1 MISQLAQRLVLRAL
15 WKERGRALLAILSV
29 ALGVAVFLSIRL
41 ANRSAVASF
50 EGFANGVSQGS
61 DAVVRAEAGPL
72 DESLL
77 PRLSTLRDSAWIR
90 PIIEGSFSKVKPFE
104 SFQIIGTDLV
114 GIGNTFSLNAPLT
127 EGHDLNPYLQAHF
140 FESIQD
146 PRAVMVSA
154 AFAKAE
160 RIIPGSTL
168 RGFVNGRPVELR
180 VAGILMDAPDHPALQ
195 RNLLV
200 MDLPAAQALL
210 QRPGQLDRLELGV
223 HEGGSPQKLDS
234 ELRGLLPQG
243 WVMEAP
249 EQRASS
255 GKTMTAAFRFNLTIL
270 SLIALA
276 VGAYLLFQAFDAT
289 VNRRRETWATLQA
302 LGCEPSQVLRFVLAE
317 AALLGGMGSVAGV
330 FLGWLLA
337 QASVRGVSRTVA
349 ALYGASSASHAN
361 LEPSEAVLAGG
372 LGFLVCLAAAWIP
385 ASRAARTPPVQLLA
399 RGSETRPTKWVFFTL
414 AGLAMASAGASLAF
428 LPTLPP
434 GVAWHVY
441 AASVLVLLGGS
452 LASVGLL
459 PLLGMPGV
467 AASDWNARL
476 ALRPLRRPTGRHGFA
491 AAALAVAV
499 GMATGMGVMVRS
511 FESTVQTWI
520 SGNLRAD
527 LYLAPLGSAGA
538 ASQHRLAGSVVD
550 ELAREPAVLAAD
562 RFQLMPLHLRSQET
576 FLGAGDFAILAA
588 HGNLA
593 IISDEPPS
601 AILLK
606 AHQDGTANP
615 GALASETFSR
625 RFGIHVG
632 EGLDIPTA
640 AGPRRLTIRAIYAD
654 YGNERGSLIVDRPV
668 FHAWFHDDR
677 CASVALYL
685 KPGQDRASV
694 AKALAQAYPGLQV
707 RSNADLRT
715 QVSAIFQQTF
725 AITYAL
731 EVIGLA
737 VAIAGLVQALLGL
750 AMARRSEIWTLR
762 AMGASSGEITRV
774 LLGEGLGVALA
785 GTLGGIGIGLILA
798 QILVRVLNPQ
808 VFGWTLR
815 FSMPWGF
822 LALLLSLSLAA
833 AAAAMLPAAHWAAR
847 LDADREA
854 EEGA

>member
-1 MISQLAQRLVLRAL
+1 MMEGLGQRLVLRAL
-15 WKERGRALLAILSV
+15 WRERGRALLAILSV

-61 DAVVRAEAGPL
+61 DAVVRAEVGPL
-72 DESLL
+72 DETLL
-77 PRLSTLRDSAWIR
+77 PHIDTLRDFAWIR
-90 PIIEGSFSKVKPFE
+90 PIIEGSFTQANPFE

-114 GIGNTFSLNAPLT
+114 GIGNSLNVDAPLKE
-127 EGHDLNPYLQAHF
+127 EGTTDPNLQTRF

-146 PRAVMVSA
+146 PHAVMITAV
-154 AFAKAE
+154 FAKSE
-160 RIIPGSTL
+160 RLMPGAML
-168 RGFVNGRPVELR
+168 RGFVNDHPVELR
-180 VAGILMDAPDHPALQ
+180 VVGILLDTPNRPALQ

-210 QRPGQLDRLELGV
+210 QRSGQLDRLELGIR
-223 HEGGSPQKLDS
+223 EGGSPQRLGS

-302 LGCEPSQVLRFVLAE
+302 LGCQPARILQFVLAE
-317 AALLGGMGSVAGV
+317 AALLGGIGSVVGV
-330 FLGWLLA
+330 LLGWLLA

-349 ALYGASSASHAN
+349 ALYGASSATHAN
-361 LEPSEAVLAGG
+361 LEPREALLAGG
-372 LGFLVCLAAAWIP
+372 IGFFVCLAAAWIP
-385 ASRAARTPPVQLLA
+385 ASRAAHTPPVQLLA
-399 RGSETRPTKWVFFTL
+399 RGSGTRPTKWVLFTL
-414 AGLAMASAGASLAF
+414 AGLVMTLTGVALAF
-428 LPTLPP
+428 LPILPP
-434 GVAWHVY
+434 GVAWHAY

-452 LASVGLL
+452 LASVGLM
-459 PLLGMPGV
+459 PLLGLPGT
-467 AASDWNARL
+467 AASGWSVRL

-527 LYLAPLGSAGA
+527 LYLAPIGSTGA
-538 ASQHRLAGSVVD
+538 ASQHRLAGVVVD
-550 ELAREPAVLAAD
+550 ELARDPAVLAAD
-562 RFQLMPLHLRSQET
+562 RFQLMPLHLRGQET
-576 FLGAGDFAILAA
+576 FLGAGDFAVLAT

-593 IISDEPPS
+593 IISGESPS
-601 AILLK
+601 AILL
-606 AHQDGTANP
+606 QVRRDGMENV
-615 GALASETFSR
+615 GALVSETFSR
-625 RFGIHVG
+625 RFGIHLG
-632 EGLDIPTA
+632 EGLDIPTP
-640 AGPRRLTIRAIYAD
+640 AGSKRLTIRAIYAD
-654 YGNERGSLIVDRPV
+654 YGNERGSVIVDRPV
-668 FHAWFHDDR
+668 FQTWFHDDR

-685 KPGQDRASV
+685 KPGQDRTDV
-694 AKALAQAYPGLQV
+694 ARRLSEAHPGLQV
-707 RSNADLRT
+707 RSNADLRM
-715 QVSAIFQQTF
+715 QVSTIFRQTF

-731 EVIGLA
+731 EIIGLA

-750 AMARRSEIWTLR
+750 AIARRGEIWTLR
-762 AMGASSGEITRV
+762 ALGARSGEIAGV

-785 GTLGGIGIGLILA
+785 GTFGGMGIGLILA
-798 QILVRVLNPQ
+798 QILVRILNPQ

-815 FSMPWGF
+815 FSLPWGF
-822 LALLLSLSLAA
+822 LALLLGLSLMAVAA
-833 AAAAMLPAAHWAAR
+833 ALLPAAHWAAR
-847 LDADREA
+847 LNADREA

>member
-1 MISQLAQRLVLRAL
+1 MISRLGQRLVLRAL
-15 WKERGRALLAILSV
+15 WQERGRALLAILSV
-29 ALGVAVFLSIRL
+29 ALVVAVFLSIRL

-50 EGFANGVSQGS
+50 EGFANGVGQGS
-61 DAVVRAEAGPL
+61 DAMVRAEVGAL
-72 DESLL
+72 DETLL
-77 PRLSTLRDSAWIR
+77 PGLNTLRDAAWIR
-90 PIIEGSFSKVKPFE
+90 PIIEGSFTKVRPFE
-104 SFQIIGTDLV
+104 PYQIIGTDLV
-114 GIGNTFSLNAPLT
+114 GIGNSLSPGAPQQEQNATDPAI
-127 EGHDLNPYLQAHF
+127 QARF
-140 FESIQD
+140 FESIHN
-146 PRAVMVSA
+146 PRAVMITA
-154 AFAKAE
+154 ALAKSE
-160 RIIPGSTL
+160 RLTPGGTL
-168 RGFVNGRPVELR
+168 RGFVNDHAVELK
-180 VAGILMDAPDHPALQ
+180 VAGILRDAPNRPALQ

-210 QRPGQLDRLELGV
+210 GRPGQLDRLELGLR
-223 HEGGSPQKLDS
+223 EGGSLQKLDS
-234 ELRGLLPQG
+234 ELRGMLPRG

-302 LGCEPSQVLRFVLAE
+302 LGCEPSRILRFVLGE
-317 AALLGGMGSVAGV
+317 AALLGTIGSLAGV
-330 FLGWLLA
+330 GLGWLLA
-337 QASVRGVSRTVA
+337 QAAVRGVSRTVS
-349 ALYGASSASHAN
+349 ALYGASSATHAN
-361 LEPSEAVLAGG
+361 LEPLEAVLAGC
-372 LGFLVCLAAAWIP
+372 LGFLVCLVAAWIP
-385 ASRAARTPPVQLLA
+385 ASRAAHTPPVQLLA
-399 RGSETRPTKWVFFTL
+399 RGSETRPTKWVFFTMAGLVMTL
-414 AGLAMASAGASLAF
+414 AGVGLAF

-434 GVAWHVY
+434 GVAWHAY
-441 AASVLVLLGGS
+441 AASMLVLLGGS
-452 LASVGLL
+452 LASVGLM
-459 PLLGMPGV
+459 PLMGSMGTMV
-467 AASDWNARL
+467 SGWNARL

-538 ASQHRLAGSVVD
+538 ASQHRLAGSLVD
-550 ELAREPAVLAAD
+550 ELAGNPAVLAAD
-562 RFQLMPLHLRSQET
+562 RFQIMPLHLRGQET
-576 FLGAGDFAILAA
+576 FIGAGDFPVLAT

-593 IISDEPPS
+593 LLSGEPPP

-606 AHQDGTANP
+606 ARRDGTADA

-625 RFGIHVG
+625 RFGIRVG
-632 EGLDIPTA
+632 EGLEIPTVD
-640 AGPRRLTIRAIYAD
+640 GSRHLTIRAIYAD

-668 FHAWFHDDR
+668 FQAWFHDDR

-685 KPGQDRASV
+685 KPGQDREAV
-694 AKALAQAYPGLQV
+694 ARHLSEIHPGLQV

-715 QVSAIFQQTF
+715 QVSAIFKQTF

-731 EVIGLA
+731 EIIGLA
-737 VAIAGLVQALLGL
+737 VAIAGLAQGLMGL
-750 AMARRSEIWTLR
+750 AIARRGEIWTLR
-762 AMGASSGEITRV
+762 AMGASSGEIAGV
-774 LLGEGLGVALA
+774 LLGEGLGVTLA
-785 GTLGGIGIGLILA
+785 GTLGGMGIGLVLA

-822 LALLLSLSLAA
+822 LALLLGLSLVAA
-833 AAAAMLPAAHWAAR
+833 TAALLPAAHWAAR
-847 LDADREA
+847 LNADREA

>member
-1 MISQLAQRLVLRAL
+1 MISPLAQRLVLRAL
-15 WKERGRALLAILSV
+15 WRERGRALLAILSV

-50 EGFANGVSQGS
+50 EGFANGVGQGA
-61 DAVVRAEAGPL
+61 DAMVRAEVGPL
-72 DESLL
+72 DETLL
-77 PRLSTLRDSAWIR
+77 PRLNALRDSIWIR
-90 PIIEGSFSKVKPFE
+90 PIIEGSFAQVKPFE

-114 GIGNTFSLNAPLT
+114 GIGNTFSLNAPLKE
-127 EGHDLNPYLQAHF
+127 EGAPDPILQARF
-140 FESIQD
+140 YESIQD
-146 PRAVMVSA
+146 PGAVMITA
-154 AFAKAE
+154 AFAKSE
-160 RIIPGSTL
+160 RLMPGAML
-168 RGFVNGRPVELR
+168 RGFVNDHAVELR
-180 VAGILMDAPDHPALQ
+180 VTGILLDAPNRPALQ

-200 MDLPAAQALL
+200 MDLPEAQALL

-223 HEGGSPQKLDS
+223 REGGSPQQLDS
-234 ELRGLLPQG
+234 DLRGMLPQG

-302 LGCEPSQVLRFVLAE
+302 LGCEPSRILRFVLAE
-317 AALLGGMGSVAGV
+317 AALLGGIGSVAGV

-349 ALYGASSASHAN
+349 ALYGASSATHAN
-361 LEPSEAVLAGG
+361 LELREALLAGG
-372 LGFLVCLAAAWIP
+372 LGFFVCLAAAWIP
-385 ASRAARTPPVQLLA
+385 ASRAAHTPPVQLLA
-399 RGSETRPTKWVFFTL
+399 RGSETRPTRWVFFTL
-414 AGLAMASAGASLAF
+414 TGLVMTLVGVCLAF

-434 GVAWHVY
+434 GVAWHAY

-452 LASVGLL
+452 LASVGLM
-459 PLLGMPGV
+459 PLLGSPGT
-467 AASDWNARL
+467 AASGWTTRL

-499 GMATGMGVMVRS
+499 GMATGMGVMVSS

-538 ASQHRLAGSVVD
+538 ASQHRLAGAVVD
-550 ELAREPAVLAAD
+550 ELAQDPAVLAAD
-562 RFQLMPLHLRSQET
+562 RFQLMPLHLRGQDT
-576 FLGAGDFAILAA
+576 FLGAGDFAVLAT

-593 IISDEPPS
+593 IISGESPS
-601 AILLK
+601 GILLRVR
-606 AHQDGTANP
+606 QDGTVNP

-632 EGLDIPTA
+632 EGLDIPTSE
-640 AGPRRLTIRAIYAD
+640 GSRHLTLRAIYAD
-654 YGNERGSLIVDRPV
+654 YGNERGSLILDRHV
-668 FHAWFHDDR
+668 FQTWFHDDR

-685 KPGQDRASV
+685 KPGQNRV
-694 AKALAQAYPGLQV
+694 AVAQRLAETHPGLQV

-715 QVSAIFQQTF
+715 QVSAIFRQTF

-731 EVIGLA
+731 EIIGLA

-750 AMARRSEIWTLR
+750 AMARRGEIWTLR
-762 AMGASSGEITRV
+762 AMGASSGEIAGV

-785 GTLGGIGIGLILA
+785 GTLGGMGIGLILA

-815 FSMPWGF
+815 FSLPWGF
-822 LALLLSLSLAA
+822 LALLLGLSLTAA
-833 AAAAMLPAAHWAAR
+833 TVALLPAAHWAAR
-847 LDADREA
+847 LNADREA

>member
-1 MISQLAQRLVLRAL
+1 MSSQLGQRLVLRAL
-15 WKERGRALLAILSV
+15 WRERGRAVLAILSV

-50 EGFANGVSQGS
+50 EGFTKGIGQGS
-61 DAVVRAEAGPL
+61 DVVVRAEVGPL
-72 DESLL
+72 DETLL
-77 PRLSTLRDSAWIR
+77 PRLDALRDSAWIR
-90 PIIEGSFSKVKPFE
+90 PIIEGGFTQVEPFE

-114 GIGNTFSLNAPLT
+114 GIGNSLNLDAPLK
-127 EGHDLNPYLQAHF
+127 EEDKPDPMLQPRF

-146 PRAVMVSA
+146 PSSVLITA
-154 AFAKAE
+154 AFAQSA
-160 RIIPGSTL
+160 RLQPGALL
-168 RGFVNGRPVELR
+168 RGFVNGHPVELR
-180 VAGILMDAPDHPALQ
+180 VAGLLMDAPNSPALQ

-210 QRPGQLDRLELGV
+210 QRTGQLDRLEVGLR
-223 HEGGSPQKLDS
+223 EEGSPQQLEA
-234 ELRGLLPQG
+234 ELRGLLPKG
-243 WVMEAP
+243 WVLEAP

-276 VGAYLLFQAFDAT
+276 VGAYLLFQAFDAA

-302 LGCEPSQVLRFVLAE
+302 LGCEPSRILRFVLAE
-317 AALLGGMGSVAGV
+317 AALLGGIGSVAGI
-330 FLGWLLA
+330 FLGWLMA
-337 QASVRGVSRTVA
+337 QGAVRGVSRTVA
-349 ALYGASSASHAN
+349 ALYGASSATHAN
-361 LEPSEAVLAGG
+361 LEPREALLAGG
-372 LGFLVCLAAAWIP
+372 IGFLVCLAAAWIP
-385 ASRAARTPPVQLLA
+385 ASRAAHTPPVQLLA
-399 RGSETRPTKWVFFTL
+399 RGSETKPTRWILFTI
-414 AGLAMASAGASLAF
+414 AGVVMTLSGMALAF

-434 GVAWHVY
+434 GVAWHAY
-441 AASVLVLLGGS
+441 TASVLVLLGGS
-452 LASVGLL
+452 LASVGVM
-459 PLLGMPGV
+459 PLLGSPGTT
-467 AASDWNARL
+467 ASGWNLRL

-499 GMATGMGVMVRS
+499 GMAVGMGVMVRS

-538 ASQHRLAGSVVD
+538 ASQHRLAGAVVD
-550 ELAREPAVLAAD
+550 ELAKDPAVLAAD
-562 RFQLMPLHLRSQET
+562 RFQLMPLYLRGQET
-576 FLGAGDFAILAA
+576 FLGAGDFAVLGT

-593 IISDEPPS
+593 ILSGESPS
-601 AILLK
+601 ALLQK
-606 AHQDGTANP
+606 MRSDGSANA

-625 RFGIHVG
+625 RYGIHVG

-640 AGPRRLTIRAIYAD
+640 VGSRRLTIRAIYAD

-668 FHAWFHDDR
+668 FQAWFHDDR

-685 KPGQDRASV
+685 KPGQDRTAV
-694 AKALAQAYPGLQV
+694 AKRLAEVHPGLQV
-707 RSNADLRT
+707 RSNADLRA
-715 QVSAIFQQTF
+715 QVSAIFRQTF

-731 EVIGLA
+731 EIIGLA
-737 VAIAGLVQALLGL
+737 VAVIGLVQALLGL
-750 AMARRSEIWTLR
+750 AMARRAEIWTLR
-762 AMGASSGEITRV
+762 AMGASRGEIMGV

-785 GTLGGIGIGLILA
+785 GTLGGLGIGLILA

-815 FSMPWGF
+815 FSLPWGF
-822 LALLLSLSLAA
+822 LVLLLGLTMT
-833 AAAAMLPAAHWAAR
+833 AAMAALLPAAHWAAR
-847 LDADREA
+847 LNADREA

>member
-1 MISQLAQRLVLRAL
+1 MNSQLGQRLVLRSL
-15 WKERGRALLAILSV
+15 WRERGRALLAILSV

-50 EGFANGVSQGS
+50 EGFARGVSQGA
-61 DAVVRAEAGPL
+61 DAVVRAEVGPL
-72 DESLL
+72 DEALL
-77 PRLSTLRDSAWIR
+77 PRLTALRDSAWIR
-90 PIIEGSFSKVKPFE
+90 PIIEGSFSQVKPFE

-114 GIGNTFSLNAPLT
+114 GIGNSLDLAPPPEKGGT
-127 EGHDLNPYLQAHF
+127 SDPNLQTRF
-140 FESIQD
+140 FQSIQD
-146 PRAVMVSA
+146 PHAVMITA
-154 AFAKAE
+154 AFA
-160 RIIPGSTL
+160 RTGRLGPGGIL
-168 RGFVNGRPVELR
+168 RGFVNDRQADLR
-180 VAGILMDAPDHPALQ
+180 VAGILQDPPGRPPLQ
-195 RNLLV
+195 RNLLL

-223 HEGGSPQKLDS
+223 RDGSSPRQLDT
-234 ELRGLLPQG
+234 ELRGALPQG
-243 WVMEAP
+243 WMVEAP

-302 LGCEPSQVLRFVLAE
+302 LGCEPSRILRFVLAE
-317 AALLGGMGSVAGV
+317 AALLGGIGSAAGV

-349 ALYGASSASHAN
+349 ALYGASAATHAN
-361 LEPSEAVLAGG
+361 LEPREALLAGG
-372 LGFLVCLAAAWIP
+372 IGFLVCLAAAWIP

-399 RGSETRPTKWVFFTL
+399 RGGETRPTRWKFFTSAGLVMTL
-414 AGLAMASAGASLAF
+414 AGAGLAF
-428 LPTLPP
+428 LPTLPA
-434 GVAWHVY
+434 GVAWHAY
-441 AASVLVLLGGS
+441 AASALVLLGGS
-452 LASVGLL
+452 LASVGLM
-459 PLLGMPGV
+459 PLLGSPGT
-467 AASDWNARL
+467 AAAGWNARL

-499 GMATGMGVMVRS
+499 GMATGMGIMVRS

-538 ASQHRLAGSVVD
+538 ASQHRLAGAVVD
-550 ELAREPAVLAAD
+550 ELANDPAVLAAD
-562 RFQLMPLHLRSQET
+562 RFQLVQLHLRGQET
-576 FLGAGDFAILAA
+576 FLGAGDFAVLAA
-588 HGNLA
+588 HGNVA
-593 IISDEPPS
+593 IISGGKPS
-601 AILLK
+601 DLLLRIRR
-606 AHQDGTANP
+606 DGPA
-615 GALASETFSR
+615 GAGAMASETFSR
-625 RFGIHVG
+625 RFGVQVG
-632 EGLDIPTA
+632 EALDIPTSE
-640 AGPRRLTIRAIYAD
+640 GPRRLTIRAIYAD

-685 KPGQDRASV
+685 KPGQDRTAV
-694 AKALAQAYPGLQV
+694 ARRLAEAHPGLQV
-707 RSNADLRT
+707 RSNADLRA
-715 QVSAIFQQTF
+715 QVSTVFRQTF
-725 AITYAL
+725 TITYAL

-750 AMARRSEIWTLR
+750 ALARRGEIWTLR
-762 AMGASSGEITRV
+762 ALGATTGEIAGV

-785 GTLGGIGIGLILA
+785 GTLGGMGIGLVLA

-815 FSMPWGF
+815 FALPWGF
-822 LALLLSLSLAA
+822 LALVLGLSLM
-833 AAAAMLPAAHWAAR
+833 AAMAALLPAAHWAAR
-847 LDADREA
+847 LSADREA